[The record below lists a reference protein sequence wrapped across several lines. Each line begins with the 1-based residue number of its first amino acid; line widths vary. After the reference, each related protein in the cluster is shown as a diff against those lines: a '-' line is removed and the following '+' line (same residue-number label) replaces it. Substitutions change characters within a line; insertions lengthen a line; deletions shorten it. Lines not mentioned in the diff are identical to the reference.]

1 MKKITNP
8 KLILITGA
16 YSGFGKD
23 TAIALAKRGHNVI
36 ATTHTENEAKELS
49 SFVKEQNLNI
59 KTFKLDTTL
68 KEDREKVLEFNL
80 DVLIN
85 NAGTGQSGSLAEI
98 PLDRMRD
105 DFETNIFSSFAL
117 SQLVLKKMIARN
129 SGTVIFVS
137 SMVGRITMPFLG
149 SYSMTKFALSA
160 GAEAMRAELYKI
172 TKNVHVSLI
181 EPGAYHTGFNQENI
195 AKMFTWMN
203 ESSYFYKIIDKIK
216 KEEEEY
222 FEFLELKSTKS
233 IVKKFVKASEARK
246 PKLRYTAPLWQAFG
260 IQVMRILGK

>member
-1 MKKITNP
+1 MKKTTNT

-23 TAIALAKRGHNVI
+23 TAVALAKRGHNVI
-36 ATTHTENEAKELS
+36 ATTHTEKEAEDLS
-49 SFVKEQNLNI
+49 SFIKEQNLNI
-59 KTFKLDTTL
+59 KTFKLDTTS
-68 KEDREKVLEFNL
+68 KEDREKVLGYDI
-80 DVLIN
+80 DVLVN

-98 PLDRMRD
+98 PLDRMRE
-105 DFETNIFSSFAL
+105 DFETNVFSSFAL
-117 SQLVLKKMIARN
+117 SQLVLKKMIAN
-129 SGTVIFVS
+129 DSGTVIFVS
-137 SMVGRITMPFLG
+137 SMAGRIIMPFLG
-149 SYSMTKFALSA
+149 SYCMTKFALSA

-195 AKMFTWMN
+195 AKKYTWMN
-203 ESSYFYKIIDKIK
+203 ESSYFYKMIDKIK

-222 FEFLELKSTKS
+222 FNFLESKSTKS
-233 IVKKFVKASEARK
+233 IINKFVRACEARK

-260 IQVMRILGK
+260 VQMMRIFGR